1 MDTIHD
7 FLTSMYRDRA
17 DFVFTVDRDFVRTVT
32 TPLLIAPDDVETH
45 PYKVAMEVAS
55 LAQNATTT
63 IYPWKD
69 SDEHIDEV
77 VEHARRFLRQHA
89 SGARL

>member
-1 MDTIHD
+1 
-7 FLTSMYRDRA
+7 
-17 DFVFTVDRDFVRTVT
+17 
-32 TPLLIAPDDVETH
+32 
-45 PYKVAMEVAS
+45 MEVAS

-69 SDEHIDEV
+69 SQEHIDEV

-89 SGARL
+89 SRARL